1 MPLHVKLVTPD
12 RVLFEE
18 EAASLTVPTET
29 GEITILPNHA
39 PLVANI
45 IAGVGEL
52 RRPDGSIEDI
62 ALSNGF
68 LQIGS
73 GSKVTILA
81 ETAERGAELDVQ
93 SIDEA
98 KARAEK
104 TMKEGIAASEESFA
118 EAAAALERELARYRA
133 AMKFKKRSGY
143 QRRTEL
149 PSAE

>member
-1 MPLHVKLVTPD
+1 MNLHVKLVTPD

-18 EAASLTVPTET
+18 EAVSLTLPTET

-45 IAGVGEL
+45 VAGVAEL
-52 RRPDGSIEDI
+52 HRPDGSIEDI

-68 LQIGS
+68 LQIGT
-73 GSKVTILA
+73 GSQVSILA
-81 ETAERGAELDVQ
+81 ETAERGAELDIQ
-93 SIDEA
+93 TIDEA

-104 TMKEGIAASEESFA
+104 VMKEGVHATEESFA

-133 AMKFKKRSGY
+133 AMKYKKRGHHSSP
-143 QRRTEL
+143 REL
-149 PSAE
+149 PQ